1 MPSGKMT
8 LEIMEYVVWVIEI
21 TARKFF
27 GGDKT
32 TAYETLKN
40 GRLWDLYTVHYEVTH
55 TLGMEYL
62 LDEIREYLDENAIPY
77 QEAKDELKKMIKN
90 SLFVS

>member
-1 MPSGKMT
+1 MQSDKMT
-8 LEIMEYVVWVIEI
+8 LEVMEYVVWVIEI

-40 GRLWDLYTVHYEVTH
+40 SRLWNLYTVHYEVTH
-55 TLGMEYL
+55 TLGCEYL
-62 LDEIREYLDENAIPY
+62 LDEIREYLDENTITY
-77 QEAKDELKKMIKN
+77 QEAEDEW
-90 SLFVS
+90 